1 MVSKDQ
7 VIELEMSVEDAIK
20 MIISLG
26 VVVPAIGTE
35 E

>member
-1 MVSKDQ
+1 MVSKDE

-26 VVVPAIGTE
+26 VVVPAIGGKE
-35 E
+35 